1 MNFRNVNLRSPIVL
15 TAIGVITTLV
25 LAVAVV
31 MALLLTGGSKALSD
45 NAALIGAVV
54 ALGGVFTT
62 QLVNGA
68 LDDRRNQEA
77 ALQNYFERVGKVL
90 TEKSLYEDGLDE
102 NLVTV
107 VRAQT
112 LAVLEGLDPHRK
124 RILLQFLF
132 ESGLIQKDKTVVSLA
147 AANLGRADLS
157 GADLNGADLSGADLR
172 KADLS
177 EANLSGADLRK
188 ADLRKAHMS
197 RAILYD
203 KADMSGAILTR
214 TKMNKAKLSNVDLSK
229 AFLIGTDLR
238 EAILSGANLSGADL
252 RKAKLGSVRLSK
264 ADLSGAKGVNNRQL
278 EQQAASLEGAT
289 MPDGSKHP

>member
-1 MNFRNVNLRSPIVL
+1 LNFRNVNLRSPIVL

-90 TEKSLYEDGLDE
+90 TEKSLSEDGTNK
-102 NLVTV
+102 NLGTV

-124 RILLQFLF
+124 RFLLQFLY
-132 ESGLIQKDKTVVSLA
+132 ESVLIQKDKPVVSLA
-147 AANLGRADLS
+147 AANLG
-157 GADLNGADLSGADLR
+157 GADLSGADL
-172 KADLS
+172 S
-177 EANLSGADLRK
+177 EANLTGA
-188 ADLRKAHMS
+188 
-197 RAILYD
+197 
-203 KADMSGAILTR
+203 T
-214 TKMNKAKLSNVDLSK
+214 LSK
-229 AFLIGTDLR
+229 VRLNRAD
-238 EAILSGANLSGADL
+238 LSGANLSGAN
-252 RKAKLGSVRLSK
+252 
-264 ADLSGAKGVNNRQL
+264 GVTTEQL
-278 EQQAASLEGAT
+278 EQQAASLEGAI
-289 MPDGSKHP
+289 MPDGSIYP

>member
-1 MNFRNVNLRSPIVL
+1 MGSNLNFRNVNLRSPIVL
-15 TAIGVITTLV
+15 TAIGVIATLV

-31 MALLLTGGSKALSD
+31 MALLTGGSKALSD

-68 LDDRRNQEA
+68 LDDRRNREA

-90 TEKSLYEDGLDE
+90 TEKSLYEDGPDK

-132 ESGLIQKDKTVVSLA
+132 ESRLIQKDKAVVSLA
-147 AANLGRADLS
+147 AANLG
-157 GADLNGADLSGADLR
+157 GP
-172 KADLS
+172 
-177 EANLSGADLRK
+177 
-188 ADLRKAHMS
+188 
-197 RAILYD
+197 
-203 KADMSGAILTR
+203 T
-214 TKMNKAKLSNVDLSK
+214 
-229 AFLIGTDLR
+229 
-238 EAILSGANLSGADL
+238 
-252 RKAKLGSVRLSK
+252 
-264 ADLSGAKGVNNRQL
+264 
-278 EQQAASLEGAT
+278 
-289 MPDGSKHP
+289 

>member
-1 MNFRNVNLRSPIVL
+1 MGSNLNFRNVNLRSPIVL

-90 TEKSLYEDGLDE
+90 TEKSLYEDGTNK
-102 NLVTV
+102 NLGTV

-112 LAVLEGLDPHRK
+112 LAVLEGLVPHRK
-124 RILLQFLF
+124 RILLQFLY
-132 ESGLIQKDKTVVSLA
+132 ESVLKQKDKPVVSLA
-147 AANLGRADLS
+147 AAN
-157 GADLNGADLSGADLR
+157 
-172 KADLS
+172 LS
-177 EANLSGADLRK
+177 EANLSGADLRT
-188 ADLRKAHMS
+188 ADLRKARMS
-197 RAILYD
+197 EAILYE
-203 KADMSGAILTR
+203 ADMSGAILTR
-214 TKMNKAKLSNVDLSK
+214 TKMSKAKLSKVGLSK
-229 AFLIGTDLR
+229 AFLIRTDLS
-238 EAILSGANLSGADL
+238 EANLSGADLSEANLTGATLSKVRLNRADLSGANLSGAN
-252 RKAKLGSVRLSK
+252 
-264 ADLSGAKGVNNRQL
+264 GVTTEQL
-278 EQQAASLEGAT
+278 EQQAASLEGAI
-289 MPDGSKHP
+289 MPDGSIYP

>member
-1 MNFRNVNLRSPIVL
+1 LNFRNVNLRSPIVL

-90 TEKSLYEDGLDE
+90 TEKSLYEDGTNK
-102 NLVTV
+102 NLGTV

-112 LAVLEGLDPHRK
+112 LAVLEGLVPHRK
-124 RILLQFLF
+124 RILLQFLY
-132 ESGLIQKDKTVVSLA
+132 ESVLKQKDKPVVSLA
-147 AANLGRADLS
+147 AANL
-157 GADLNGADLSGADLR
+157 SGADLR
-172 KADLS
+172 T
-177 EANLSGADLRK
+177 ADLRK
-188 ADLRKAHMS
+188 ARMS
-197 RAILYD
+197 EAILYE
-203 KADMSGAILTR
+203 ADMSGAILTR
-214 TKMNKAKLSNVDLSK
+214 TNMSKAKLSKVGLSK
-229 AFLIGTDLR
+229 AFLIRTDLS
-238 EAILSGANLSGADL
+238 EAILSGADLSKAILTGATLSRVRLNRADLSGANLSGAN
-252 RKAKLGSVRLSK
+252 
-264 ADLSGAKGVNNRQL
+264 GVTTEQL
-278 EQQAASLEGAT
+278 EQQAASLEGAI
-289 MPDGSKHP
+289 MPDGSKYP

>member
-1 MNFRNVNLRSPIVL
+1 MGSNLNFRNVNLRSPIVL
-15 TAIGVITTLV
+15 TAIGVIATFV

-31 MALLLTGGSKALSD
+31 TVLLLTGGSKALSG

-68 LDDRRNQEA
+68 LDDRRNREA

-90 TEKSLYEDGLDE
+90 TEKSLYEDGPDE
-102 NLVTV
+102 NLATV

-132 ESGLIQKDKTVVSLA
+132 ESGLIQKDNTVVSLA

-157 GADLNGADLSGADLR
+157 RADLNG
-172 KADLS
+172 
-177 EANLSGADLRK
+177 ANLSGADLRK